1 MAPRSTTVLST
12 GLPLVSCLRVA
23 HSRSTYV
30 PRDLLTIDP
39 ESLVG
44 RGGLQLYLGEVTIRE
59 FAMVGEFPVG
69 SETFGGD
76 RMKKVKKK
84 RQTGKAH
91 PVRDS
96 FLQSCAA
103 LTLARCL
110 ALQQDTPVDF
120 GWPVRWTYDQA
131 SFFLPGIEGLAPTQH
146 SYDDVKTCSVWTCT
160 RDEGIQWCTPHW
172 NQLYHLGAV
181 PTQADLRSTFKP
193 DYAHASLTDFI
204 YDPWRD
210 HDFGGGWLV
219 MYGNSDLTYG
229 PDYHGERDKALSTP
243 LSALSVVRAGV
254 ALVPAWLMDSGS
266 RLDLVS
272 LKRLSGCQHYVTK
285 GAGITLATAHCEVDV
300 DHRSTQH
307 ST

>member
-1 MAPRSTTVLST
+1 MASRFTTILST

-23 HSRSTYV
+23 HSRSSYA
-30 PRDLLTIDP
+30 PRPLTIDP
-39 ESLVG
+39 ESVIG
-44 RGGLQLYLGEVTIRE
+44 RGGLRLHLGAVMTRE
-59 FAMVGEFPVG
+59 YDAGEFYDS
-69 SETFGGD
+69 SE
-76 RMKKVKKK
+76 MKRVRK
-84 RQTGKAH
+84 RSQTGKVH
-91 PVRDS
+91 PICNS
-96 FLQSCAA
+96 FLQLCAA
-103 LTLARCL
+103 LMLARCL

-131 SFFLPGIEGLAPTQH
+131 SFFLPGVEGLEPTQH

-229 PDYHGERDKALSTP
+229 PEYHGGRDKALSTP